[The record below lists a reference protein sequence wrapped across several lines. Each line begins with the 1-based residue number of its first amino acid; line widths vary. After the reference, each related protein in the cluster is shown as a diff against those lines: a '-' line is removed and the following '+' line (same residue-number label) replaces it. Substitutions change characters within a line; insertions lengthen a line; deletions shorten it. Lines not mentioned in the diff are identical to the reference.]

1 MAFRK
6 LRGER
11 TFPYCPGALPTAPV
25 VREESASEAPLEVL
39 DHTI

>member
-11 TFPYCPGALPTAPV
+11 TFPYCPGVPTAPV